1 MIAITASSCKSK
13 QQVAKVTGKQEVSI
27 PFEKEGKN
35 NSTSF
40 LSSASA
46 ESPNVDFAKTMAI
59 NICRSRLAAEM
70 KVVSKNAITNS
81 RVIRTNTVGSDQK
94 VEYDDKANDV
104 ISSISDRML
113 NNIDVTDSKTFYNAD
128 KNLYTVYVLMEAKRA
143 DVDAKIKDA
152 FSNDEKLRQDF
163 EFEKY
168 KEEADKEFEKAKS
181 QRNY

>member
-13 QQVAKVTGKQEVSI
+13 QQVAKVTGNVEVSI
-27 PFEKEGKN
+27 PFEKESKN
-35 NSTSF
+35 NNTSF
-40 LSSASA
+40 LASASA
-46 ESPNVDFAKTMAI
+46 ESPDVDFAKSQAI

-70 KVVSKNAITNS
+70 KVVSKNATKNS
-81 RVIRTNTVGSDQK
+81 RVQRTNIVGGESKIELDK
-94 VEYDDKANDV
+94 KANELV
-104 ISSISDRML
+104 ESISDRML

-181 QRNY
+181 